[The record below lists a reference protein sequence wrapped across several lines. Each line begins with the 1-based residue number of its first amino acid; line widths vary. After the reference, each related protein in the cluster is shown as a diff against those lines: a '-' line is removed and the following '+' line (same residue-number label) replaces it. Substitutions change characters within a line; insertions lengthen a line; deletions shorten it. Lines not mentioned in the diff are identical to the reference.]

1 MVARAWAWLDSRD
14 YVTPDD
20 LQALAIPVW
29 QHRFVMKAV
38 EVGGRT
44 GAASCVK
51 RLFEE
56 LSPPC

>member
-38 EVGGRT
+38 EW
-44 GAASCVK
+44 
-51 RLFEE
+51 EE
-56 LSPPC
+56 GPALLRA